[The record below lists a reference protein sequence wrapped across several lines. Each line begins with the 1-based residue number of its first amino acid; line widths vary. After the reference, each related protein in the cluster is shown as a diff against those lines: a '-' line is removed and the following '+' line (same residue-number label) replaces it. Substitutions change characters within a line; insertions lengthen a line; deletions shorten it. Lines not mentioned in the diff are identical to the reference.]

1 MRTAG
6 THSLRCAM
14 LLPRF
19 YRGPV
24 WLAGTHLRVCP
35 ARQPTCLFALALHA
49 RRHAAVVLSRQCGPS
64 CIACAVCQC
73 LPRFNCCRIAA
84 ASVAG
89 MLGCE
94 CFCDFGFGVN
104 LAPACLCGES
114 ERLRINTVSVTAR
127 PLLAVELRATCGTP
141 AESKLV
147 PPRFR
152 RFKRRWLDL
161 FA

>member
-1 MRTAG
+1 
-6 THSLRCAM
+6 
-14 LLPRF
+14 
-19 YRGPV
+19 
-24 WLAGTHLRVCP
+24 
-35 ARQPTCLFALALHA
+35 
-49 RRHAAVVLSRQCGPS
+49 
-64 CIACAVCQC
+64 
-73 LPRFNCCRIAA
+73 
-84 ASVAG
+84 

-127 PLLAVELRATCGTP
+127 PLLAVELCATCGTP

-161 FA
+161 FAYWLVLLWSSGAGFKHRLVKLLVG